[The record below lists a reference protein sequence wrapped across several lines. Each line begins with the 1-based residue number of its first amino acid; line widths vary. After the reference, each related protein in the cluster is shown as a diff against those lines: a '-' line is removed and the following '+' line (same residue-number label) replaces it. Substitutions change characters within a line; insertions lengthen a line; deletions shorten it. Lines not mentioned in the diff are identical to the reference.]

1 MTRYLPSVAIIA
13 LLGAGTLPASAG
25 PAAAPGAACGTGK
38 ILYEA
43 KCSQCHGDKGDGK
56 GVGADF
62 FVPRPRDF
70 TSGAFKIRST
80 ESGELPL
87 DPDLR
92 RVIRQ
97 GMPYTGMPAWPSF
110 SDQEVSDLIC
120 YVKTF
125 NADFADTSVHP
136 KVVTVPKAPDF
147 SEASAKA
154 GRAVYEEN
162 KCMDC
167 HGKLG
172 RGDGESGPTLKDD
185 WSNPIRPADL
195 TKRWTFRGGS
205 ERGDI
210 YRTFMT
216 GLNGTPMPS
225 FANSIKEEDRW
236 KLVDY
241 VYSLS
246 PGSDPGYA
254 GMLAA
259 TRVAKI
265 DSARVRESVAGM
277 PAARFPVV
285 GQVIEGIRDF
295 FPACNAVEARAVYD
309 ADRVAIVV
317 TWHDMSA
324 QKAGA
329 NSPLSP
335 KAADS
340 VPAAAAPV
348 ATAPAGSAHSAFA
361 PAVAAPAAPASPT
374 VATPAAAPAG
384 FSDAIALQIPLQEP
398 AGPAKPY
405 FLFGDRKHPVA
416 LRFAD
421 LGRSELRAYIGKGSG
436 KLAPAGHAN
445 GTPTIGTANGT
456 PVDARY
462 LDGEWSVAFFLPRKP
477 MAGEGPAL
485 EPGGF
490 TPVAFSVWDGLSGE
504 TGDKRGV
511 TSWYPLYLEPQRPN
525 PAGPAALQ
533 AGIALAVGLAGV
545 FAARRWARK
554 P

>member
-1 MTRYLPSVAIIA
+1 MTRYLPPLAIMA
-13 LLGAGTLPASAG
+13 VLGVTLSAFAASS
-25 PAAAPGAACGTGK
+25 PGAAGEACGAGK
-38 ILYEA
+38 ALYQA
-43 KCSQCHGDKGDGK
+43 KCSQCHGDNGDGK

-97 GMPYTGMPAWPSF
+97 GMPYTGMPAWPAF

-125 NADFADTSVHP
+125 NADFKDTAVHP
-136 KVVTVPKAPDF
+136 KTVVVPKAPSF

-167 HGKLG
+167 HGKFG

-185 WSNPIRPADL
+185 WGNPIRPADL

-225 FANSIKEEDRW
+225 FASSIKEEDRW

-246 PGSDPGYA
+246 PGSDAGYA
-254 GMLAA
+254 GMLSAA
-259 TRVAKI
+259 PVGKI
-265 DSARVRESVAGM
+265 DSARLRESLASM
-277 PAARFPVV
+277 SPARFPVV
-285 GQVIEGIRDF
+285 GQVIEGVRDF

-309 ADRVAIVV
+309 ADRVAVLV
-317 TWHDMSA
+317 SWHDMSA
-324 QKAGA
+324 QRAGT

-335 KAADS
+335 KAVDS
-340 VPAAAAPV
+340 VPAVVAPV
-348 ATAPAGSAHSAFA
+348 AASATAASATAAS
-361 PAVAAPAAPASPT
+361 APAASTPVASTSAASVPT
-374 VATPAAAPAG
+374 G
-384 FSDAIALQIPLQEP
+384 FSDAIALQIPLQAP
-398 AGPAKPY
+398 AGAAKPY

-421 LGRSELRAYIGKGSG
+421 LGSGALRAFIGKGRGKVTPASG
-436 KLAPAGHAN
+436 PQGSAGPA
-445 GTPTIGTANGT
+445 
-456 PVDARY
+456 DARY
-462 LDGEWSVAFFLPRKP
+462 QDGEWSVAFFLPRKP
-477 MAGEGPAL
+477 AAGDGPAL
-485 EPGGF
+485 ETGAFMPI
-490 TPVAFSVWDGLSGE
+490 AFSVWDGLSGE

-511 TSWYPLYLEPQRPN
+511 TSWFPLYLEPQRPN
-525 PAGPAALQ
+525 PAGPAALH
-533 AGIALAVGLAGV
+533 AAIALAVGLGGL
-545 FAARRWARK
+545 FAARRWARRT
-554 P
+554 

>member
-1 MTRYLPSVAIIA
+1 MTRLLPPVAIIA
-13 LLGAGTLPASAG
+13 VLGATLSPFAADA
-25 PAAAPGAACGTGK
+25 PAAAGDACGAGK
-38 ILYEA
+38 TLYQA
-43 KCSQCHGDKGDGK
+43 KCSQCHGDNGDGK

-97 GMPYTGMPAWPSF
+97 GMPYTGMPAWPGF
-110 SDQEVSDLIC
+110 SEQEVSDLIC
-120 YVKTF
+120 YVKAY
-125 NADFADTSVHP
+125 NADFKDTSVHP
-136 KVVTVPKAPDF
+136 KTVVVPKAPSF

-167 HGKLG
+167 HGKWG

-185 WSNPIRPADL
+185 WGNPIRPADL

-225 FANSIKEEDRW
+225 FASSIKEEDRW

-246 PGSDPGYA
+246 PGSDAGYA
-254 GMLAA
+254 GMLSAA
-259 TRVAKI
+259 PVGKI
-265 DSARVRESVAGM
+265 DSAKLRESLADM
-277 PAARFPVV
+277 PPARFPIV
-285 GQVIEGIRDF
+285 GQVIEGVRDF

-309 ADRVAIVV
+309 ADRVAVLV
-317 TWHDMSA
+317 SWHDMSA
-324 QKAGA
+324 QKTGT

-335 KAADS
+335 KAGDS
-340 VPAAAAPV
+340 AAAAPKAA
-348 ATAPAGSAHSAFA
+348 ATPIAP
-361 PAVAAPAAPASPT
+361 APAAPASP
-374 VATPAAAPAG
+374 ATTAPVPSLAA
-384 FSDAIALQIPLQEP
+384 FSDAIALQIPLQAP
-398 AGPAKPY
+398 AGAVKPY

-421 LGRSELRAYIGKGSG
+421 LGNGGLRVFIGKGSG
-436 KLAPAGHAN
+436 KVAPVGSLK
-445 GTPTIGTANGT
+445 GTAG
-456 PVDARY
+456 PADARY
-462 LDGEWSVAFFLPRKP
+462 QDGEWSVAFFLPRKP
-477 MAGEGPAL
+477 PAGDGPAL
-485 EPGGF
+485 ETGAFMPI
-490 TPVAFSVWDGLSGE
+490 AFSVWDGLSGE

-511 TSWYPLYLEPQRPN
+511 TSWFPLYLEPQRPN
-525 PAGPAALQ
+525 PAGPAALH
-533 AGIALAVGLAGV
+533 AAIALAVGLGGL
-545 FAARRWARK
+545 FAARRWARNS
-554 P
+554 

>member
-1 MTRYLPSVAIIA
+1 MTRYLPPLAIIA
-13 LLGAGTLPASAG
+13 VLGVTLSAFATDA
-25 PAAAPGAACGTGK
+25 PAAGDACGSGK
-38 ILYEA
+38 TLYQA
-43 KCSQCHGDKGDGK
+43 KCSQCHGDNGDGK

-97 GMPYTGMPAWPSF
+97 GMPYTGMPAWPAF

-125 NADFADTSVHP
+125 NADFKDTSVHP
-136 KVVTVPKAPDF
+136 KTVVVPKPPSF
-147 SEASAKA
+147 NEASAKA

-167 HGKLG
+167 HGKFG
-172 RGDGESGPTLKDD
+172 HGDGESGPTLKDD
-185 WSNPIRPADL
+185 WGNPIRPADL

-225 FANSIKEEDRW
+225 FASSIKEEDRW

-246 PGSDPGYA
+246 PGSEAGYA
-254 GMLAA
+254 GMLSAA
-259 TRVAKI
+259 PAEKI
-265 DSARVRESVAGM
+265 DSAKLRESLANM
-277 PAARFPVV
+277 PPARFPIV
-285 GQVIEGIRDF
+285 GQVIEGVRDF

-309 ADRVAIVV
+309 ADRVAVLV
-317 TWHDMSA
+317 SWHDMSA
-324 QKAGA
+324 QKTGT

-348 ATAPAGSAHSAFA
+348 AATAAPA
-361 PAVAAPAAPASPT
+361 PAV
-374 VATPAAAPAG
+374 
-384 FSDAIALQIPLQEP
+384 FSDAIALQIPLQAP
-398 AGPAKPY
+398 VGAVKPY

-421 LGRSELRAYIGKGSG
+421 LGKGGLRVFIGKGGG
-436 KLAPAGHAN
+436 KVTPAG
-445 GTPTIGTANGT
+445 GPQGSVG
-456 PVDARY
+456 PVDARFQ
-462 LDGEWSVAFFLPRKP
+462 DGEWSVAFFLPRKP
-477 MAGEGPAL
+477 AAGEGPAL
-485 EPGGF
+485 ETGAFMPI
-490 TPVAFSVWDGLSGE
+490 AFSVWDGLSGE
-504 TGDKRGV
+504 IGDKRGV
-511 TSWYPLYLEPQRPN
+511 TSWFPLYLEPKRPN

-533 AGIALAVGLAGV
+533 AAIALVVGLGGL
-545 FAARRWARK
+545 FAARRWARRT
-554 P
+554 